1 MSNLKFYPNIHF
13 YSSSGGIIFNPD
25 AKAIVSES
33 GYKLEAFDGTLNI
46 YKKNSGSVSP
56 EYLLNISSS
65 DREPRIGFGFEPN
78 QKFEKTFEIKSSK
91 DSQFGTEFVLKSSR
105 LDKGGEIGDYA
116 GVIDFVIDSGSYEKV
131 NISGSIADI
140 KAEITNIT
148 NEGAA
153 GDIIFSTAY
162 NPKIAPAEVLRVN
175 GVTSNFSSSLRVMGD
190 NLTIDTNLISEG
202 ITQLN
207 GNTITTLITASG
219 DISSSGNV
227 YGANLIG
234 NNLGTTFFPSPG
246 GNGIGNEISFYNG
259 VIDENLQFLFGEDY
273 YQETS
278 SADFKFFRQG
288 EGGYTNSSALELTG
302 SLLITGSTTITGPL
316 TITGSQLI
324 TDDITSDGTIRARVK
339 SFDIPHPTRKG
350 KRLVYGALEGP
361 EHGIYCRGESK
372 ELQVL
377 LPPEWRAMVD
387 KKGISVQITPIGEW
401 QPLYFKKFHSNWI
414 HFGCG
419 DDRENVH
426 FFWEIKGERT
436 DVPSLETVQ

>member
-234 NNLGTTFFPSPG
+234 DVIGTTFFPVNDTPFT
-246 GNGIGNEISFYNG
+246 NEISFFTG
-259 VIDENLQFLFGEDY
+259 DTTLFNFQTVLE
-273 YQETS
+273 ETS
-278 SADFKFFRQG
+278 SADFKFFRAG
-288 EGGYTNSSALELTG
+288 ESGYTNSTVELTG
-302 SLLITGSTTITGPL
+302 SLIITGSTTITGPL

>member
-1 MSNLKFYPNIHF
+1 MPNYTLYPDIHF
-13 YSSSGGIIFNPD
+13 YSSSGILFTPTAASIDSG
-25 AKAIVSES
+25 S
-33 GYKLEAFDGTLNI
+33 GYRLEAFDNGTLNI
-46 YKKNSGSVSP
+46 YKKNSGSVSS

-65 DREPRIGFGFEPN
+65 NREPRIGFGFEPN

-116 GVIDFVIDSGSYEKV
+116 GIIDFVVESGSYEKV

-162 NPKIAPAEVLRVN
+162 NPKIAPAEVLRIN

-234 NNLGTTFFPSPG
+234 NVIGTTFFPVGGTPETNEVTFYHSSPTTVL
-246 GNGIGNEISFYNG
+246 GNSI
-259 VIDENLQFLFGEDY
+259 L
-273 YQETS
+273 QETS
-278 SADFKFFRQG
+278 SVDFKFFRQG
-288 EGGYTNSSALELTG
+288 EGGYTNSSTLELTG
-302 SLLITGSTTITGPL
+302 SLIITGSAIITGPL

-324 TDDITSDGTIRARVK
+324 TDDITSGGTIRARVK